1 MLGGITCIENNWL
14 SLLYLVRLPK
24 NVNPVEL
31 VRLTLSFFD
40 DVYTRGMLD
49 NFGAKLE
56 NLSVDRSHIEEL
68 VSVTSI
74 EPETSVVTDILIS
87 HLKN

>member
-1 MLGGITCIENNWL
+1 MFMLGGLTCIENNWL
-14 SLLYLVRLPK
+14 GLLYLVRLPK

-40 DVYTRGMLD
+40 DVYTRGTLD

-68 VSVTSI
+68 VI
-74 EPETSVVTDILIS
+74 FAYML
-87 HLKN
+87 